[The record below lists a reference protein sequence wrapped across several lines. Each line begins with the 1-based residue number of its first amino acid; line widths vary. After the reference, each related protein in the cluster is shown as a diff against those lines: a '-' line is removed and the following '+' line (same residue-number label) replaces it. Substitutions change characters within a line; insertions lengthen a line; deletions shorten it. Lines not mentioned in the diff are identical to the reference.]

1 MIHTLWRVSTIVC
14 IWNCA
19 HMHKAWKR
27 CRLWPHNGKKE
38 KKKAIHGCSHVP
50 QCPRTHPHICMY
62 DSWEIYHSQGK
73 KKRKNELWHGGHAQ
87 SGWLTFSI
95 SPPPHT
101 HSSAKLRCSTLQWL
115 NFAFYRR
122 RFAAWEM
129 KTNMTNDTLCSS
141 TLSSLYSAGICSSFA
156 ARDRW

>member
-1 MIHTLWRVSTIVC
+1 MIHTVWRVSTIVC

-19 HMHKAWKR
+19 HMHKAWKT

-38 KKKAIHGCSHVP
+38 KKKKLSTGVHMCLNAHSHIHTFACMILEKFITARERKEGEWAMTW
-50 QCPRTHPHICMY
+50 RTCTKWMTDIQH
-62 DSWEIYHSQGK
+62 
-73 KKRKNELWHGGHAQ
+73 L
-87 SGWLTFSI
+87 
-95 SPPPHT
+95 PPPHT